1 MYSRSFKA
9 ILITFLFSCSTPQIN
24 LQLGEDFDLKNILS
38 INSLL
43 NNADRYVNSN
53 VIIKGE
59 IVDVCPMKGCW
70 IEVKDTSSDLQIRV
84 KVKDDVIIFP
94 QKSKGY
100 DVIVKGQFT
109 KIEFSETQAKEWK
122 KHLAEEKGISLT
134 EQDIKLEQSD
144 LIEFRVNGSGAKILS
159 YN

>member
-1 MYSRSFKA
+1 MFFRSLKA
-9 ILITFLFSCSTPQIN
+9 ILLIFLFSCSTPQNN
-24 LQLGEDFDLKNILS
+24 LQLGENFESENTLGISSL
-38 INSLL
+38 INNLD
-43 NNADRYVNSN
+43 NYIDSN
-53 VIIKGE
+53 VTIKGK

-70 IEVKDTSSDLQIRV
+70 IELKDFDSDLLIRV

-94 QKSKGY
+94 QDSKGY

-109 KIEFSETQAKEWK
+109 KIEFTEAKAKQWK
-122 KHLAEEKGISLT
+122 KHLAEEKGISLLD
-134 EQDIKLEQSD
+134 EDIKLEESD

>member
-1 MYSRSFKA
+1 MFFRSLKA
-9 ILITFLFSCSTPQIN
+9 ILLIFLFSCSTPQNN
-24 LQLGEDFDLKNILS
+24 LQLGENFESENILGIS
-38 INSLL
+38 SLIN
-43 NNADRYVNSN
+43 NPDNYIDSN
-53 VIIKGE
+53 VTIKGK

-70 IEVKDTSSDLQIRV
+70 IELKDFDSDLLIRV

-94 QKSKGY
+94 QDSKGY

-109 KIEFSETQAKEWK
+109 KIEFTEAKAKQWK
-122 KHLAEEKGISLT
+122 KHLAEEKGISLLD
-134 EQDIKLEQSD
+134 EDIKLEESD

>member
-1 MYSRSFKA
+1 MFFRSLKA
-9 ILITFLFSCSTPQIN
+9 ILLIFLFSCSTPQNN
-24 LQLGEDFDLKNILS
+24 LQLGENFESENILGIS
-38 INSLL
+38 SLIN
-43 NNADRYVNSN
+43 NPDNYIDSN
-53 VIIKGE
+53 VTIKGK

-70 IEVKDTSSDLQIRV
+70 IELKDFDSDLLIRV

-94 QKSKGY
+94 QDSKGY

-109 KIEFSETQAKEWK
+109 KIEFTEAKAKQWK
-122 KHLAEEKGISLT
+122 KHLAEEKGISFLD
-134 EQDIKLEQSD
+134 EDIKLEESD

>member
-1 MYSRSFKA
+1 MFFRSLKA
-9 ILITFLFSCSTPQIN
+9 ILLIFLFSCSTPQNN
-24 LQLGEDFDLKNILS
+24 LQLGENFESENILGIS
-38 INSLL
+38 SLIN
-43 NNADRYVNSN
+43 NPDNYIDSN
-53 VIIKGE
+53 VTIKGK

-70 IEVKDTSSDLQIRV
+70 IELKDFDSDLLIRV

-94 QKSKGY
+94 QDSKGY

-109 KIEFSETQAKEWK
+109 KIEFSEAKAKQWK
-122 KHLAEEKGISLT
+122 KHLAEEKGISLLD
-134 EQDIKLEQSD
+134 EDIKLEESD

>member
-1 MYSRSFKA
+1 MFFRSLKA
-9 ILITFLFSCSTPQIN
+9 ILLIFLFSCSTPQNN
-24 LQLGEDFDLKNILS
+24 LQLGENFESENTLGISSL
-38 INSLL
+38 IN
-43 NNADRYVNSN
+43 NPDNYIDSN
-53 VIIKGE
+53 VTIKGK

-70 IEVKDTSSDLQIRV
+70 IELKDFDSDLLIRV

-94 QKSKGY
+94 QDSKGY

-109 KIEFSETQAKEWK
+109 KIEFTEAKAKQWK
-122 KHLAEEKGISLT
+122 KHLAEEKGISLLD
-134 EQDIKLEQSD
+134 EDIKLEESD